1 MSNVIIIGAGIGGL
15 SLALELHLRGH
26 HCHVY
31 EAAPEIK
38 AVGVGINIQTYAA
51 RELHRLGLASK
62 LAEAAMQPL
71 EIAYANSTGQI
82 MFREPLGVNAGCP
95 VPQYSIHRAALHRI
109 LLEAVAERLGP
120 DAIRLGHKCIGF
132 NQNDLG
138 VTAFFDG
145 DNQSVTGD
153 FLVGCDGIHSTIHH
167 QLYPGTESIR
177 HAGVMMWR
185 GITRGISLL
194 DHRTMVRSGRIETG
208 KLVAYPVRDPDQPEE
223 IMVNWVAELQTNAYP
238 TQDTYRLVE
247 LSSVP
252 DVFLNW
258 KFDWMDGSA
267 LVRNAEFILQL
278 PMSDGDPLP
287 RWSHD
292 RVTLLGDAAHPMYPV
307 GSNGAGQAIVDA
319 SVLAACIDTVDDEI
333 AALIAYDDLRRPLT
347 ADVVRRDREGGPDVV
362 LDAIHALTNNE
373 QRTRETAALSNEQQ
387 IATLLRDYQTGIGL
401 QGSTASRRS
410 HGLREN

>member
-15 SLALELHLRGH
+15 SLALELHFRGH

-71 EIAYANSTGQI
+71 AIAYANSTGQI

-120 DAIRLGHKCIGF
+120 DAIHLGHKCIGF
-132 NQNDLG
+132 NQNNLS
-138 VTAFFDG
+138 VTALFDG
-145 DNQSVTGD
+145 DNRSVTGD
-153 FLVGCDGIHSTIHH
+153 ILVGCDGIHSAIHH
-167 QLYPGTESIR
+167 QLYPATESIR

-194 DHRTMVRSGRIETG
+194 DHRTMVRSGRVETG

-223 IMVNWVAELQTNAYP
+223 IMVNWVAELQSNAYP

-247 LSSVP
+247 MSSVP

-278 PMSDGDPLP
+278 PMSDRDPLP

-347 ADVVRRDREGGPDVV
+347 ADVVRRDREGGPDVI
-362 LDAIHALTNNE
+362 LDAIHALTNSE
-373 QRTRETAALSNEQQ
+373 HLTRETAALSNEQQ
-387 IATLLRDYQTGIGL
+387 IAALLRDYQTGIGL

-410 HGLREN
+410 QGLPDN